1 MVSGAFWRGRRV
13 LVTGHAGFKGSWLCA
28 WLARLGA
35 EVTGA
40 GLAPEGKPSLFEAA
54 ELAGRMRDHR
64 LDVRDLDGVRRLL
77 AEAAP
82 EVVFHLAA
90 QPLVLASV
98 REPVATFASNVMG
111 TVNLLEAVRGAPS
124 VRAVVV
130 VTTDKCYRDHDGA
143 PCGEDAPLGGSDPYS
158 ASKACA
164 ELVAAAYRATFL
176 AEARVGVA
184 TARAGNVIGGG
195 DMAPDRLVPDLVR
208 AALGGGRPAVL
219 RYPHAVRPWQHVL
232 DALAGYLLLAE
243 RLADDPATYAGGWNF
258 GPDEAAEAW
267 TVGRVAEELLR
278 ALGGDRRAAVA
289 YAAGAPRHEV
299 AVLRLSAARARE
311 RLGWRPLLPLPEAI
325 AWTAE
330 GYGRLLRH
338 SGGSAGG
345 DTRWLDE
352 QIGRYETRRIATT
365 PAVME
370 AARAVA

>member
-13 LVTGHAGFKGSWLCA
+13 LVTGHTGFKGSWLCA

-54 ELAGRMRDHR
+54 GLAGRMRDHR
-64 LDVRDLDGVRRLL
+64 LDVRDLDGVRRIL
-77 AEAAP
+77 AESWP

-143 PCGEDAPLGGSDPYS
+143 LPCAEDAPLGGADPYS

-208 AALGGGRPAVL
+208 AALGESGTRAVL

-243 RLADDPATYAGGWNF
+243 RLADGPAKYAGGWNF
-258 GPDEAAEAW
+258 GPDEAAVDW
-267 TVGRVAEELLR
+267 TVGRVAGELLQ
-278 ALGGDRRAAVA
+278 ALGGSAAVLHA
-289 YAAGAPRHEV
+289 VEAPRHEV

-345 DTRWLDE
+345 DARWLDE

-365 PAVME
+365 PAVTE